1 MIFFHGRIEKLRLV
15 QLRMRPT
22 RDTYR
27 AGDRVFD
34 KETSMRTKIF
44 VAAAALFAVV
54 IASPALAQTTAP
66 QRTEASPSDQGYRH
80 SGRSQPTSSRY
91 DVYLGGQ
98 YVGSDPDPK
107 IRVQLPREHDSI
119 EW

>member
-1 MIFFHGRIEKLRLV
+1 MIFFHGRIEKLRRV
-15 QLRMRPT
+15 QLRMRPR

-27 AGDRVFD
+27 AGDRLFD

-44 VAAAALFAVV
+44 VAAGLLVAV
-54 IASPALAQTTAP
+54 IASPALAQTTTP
-66 QRTEASPSDQGYRH
+66 QRTEASASDQGSRH

-98 YVGSDPDPK
+98 YVGSDPDPN
-107 IRVQLPREHDSI
+107 IRAQLPREHGGT